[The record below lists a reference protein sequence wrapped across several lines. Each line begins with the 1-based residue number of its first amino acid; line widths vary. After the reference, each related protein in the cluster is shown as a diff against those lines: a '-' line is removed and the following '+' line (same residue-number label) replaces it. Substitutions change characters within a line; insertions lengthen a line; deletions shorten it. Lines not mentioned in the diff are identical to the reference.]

1 MALSAP
7 DQAPAALQWG
17 QPASGWGAVHVPCWS
32 EEGGAS
38 APRGTPSIHLPQL
51 PISWGPLFKGHYFP
65 DLESGQGLCA
75 VQAGA
80 RQACVLHLPGL
91 WRLRLLN
98 ILCPPPRPRDTA
110 FSWSSFLLPGLPK
123 LSPQNHTLGLPSNR
137 NQSLLSK
144 FQEGKK
150 NHLEPTRPRWWR
162 I

>member
-38 APRGTPSIHLPQL
+38 APRGTPSIHLSQL

-98 ILCPPPRPRDTA
+98 ILCPPPPAPETLLSPGPPSCSLGYQSCRPRIIPLA
-110 FSWSSFLLPGLPK
+110 FPQIETNRSYLSFRREK
-123 LSPQNHTLGLPSNR
+123 RT
-137 NQSLLSK
+137 
-144 FQEGKK
+144 
-150 NHLEPTRPRWWR
+150 